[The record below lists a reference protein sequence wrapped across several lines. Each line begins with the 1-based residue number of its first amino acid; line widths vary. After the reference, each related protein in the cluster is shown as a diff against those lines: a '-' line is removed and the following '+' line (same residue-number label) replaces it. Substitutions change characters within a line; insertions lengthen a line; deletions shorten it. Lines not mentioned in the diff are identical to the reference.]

1 MAVPVAAIG
10 ALAGLASAG
19 IGTYMASRD
28 RQRAQRALAALGP
41 RKSLTVPQEILN
53 AYRERMRRYA
63 TPSGYSQAE
72 LNQMQQAQ
80 ARQNAT
86 LFSRASSLGSSPAAL
101 QAIVANANAL
111 NSSNVAAANAEMRRR
126 QRSEALSAADQLA
139 MGIGQY
145 RSRSEL
151 GDQQYRDLTE
161 QYYGQGVQYGNQYQR
176 DLTSG
181 IASFGLQAAISPE
194 LWDLNKKDPNKA

>member
-1 MAVPVAAIG
+1 MAVPLAA
-10 ALAGLASAG
+10 AAAGLASAG
-19 IGTYMASRD
+19 IGAYMASRD

-41 RKSLTVPQEILN
+41 RKSLTVPQEILD
-53 AYRERMRRYA
+53 AYRERLRRYA
-63 TPSGYSQAE
+63 RPSGFTQAE

-86 LFSRASSLGSSPAAL
+86 LFSRASSLGSPQSAL
-101 QAIVANANAL
+101 QAIAANANAL
-111 NSSNVAAANAEMRRR
+111 NSSNVAVANAEMKRR
-126 QRSEALSAADQLA
+126 QSSNDLAAADQLA

-161 QYYGQGVQYGNQYQR
+161 QYLGQAIQYNNQYQR

-181 IASFGLQAAISPE
+181 IASFALQGAISPE